1 MFQALCWGQ
10 KKKKKEIDQSV
21 MVLAL
26 RVQRKRQ
33 TGKITNE
40 MQYDRFYV
48 VLKV

>member
-1 MFQALCWGQ
+1 MLGS
-10 KKKKKEIDQSV
+10 KKKNKEIDQSV

-33 TGKITNE
+33 TGKIINK